1 MLIGS
6 KQKNRKMKLMRIEI
20 HFYHTCI
27 VQIIHVRDFMRCIEN
42 LLTRKCIRLIFRL
55 PLLSNVFQTISLW
68 LSSDLV
74 DVVVAALKYQIEI
87 FSRLFFF
94 AVSFFSRHT
103 LSVCVMWS
111 WYYQLDRGT
120 NKFCIGIKY
129 YV

>member
-27 VQIIHVRDFMRCIEN
+27 VQIIHIRDFMRFIEN
-42 LLTRKCIRLIFRL
+42 LLTRKCIRLIFCL

-74 DVVVAALKYQIEI
+74 DVVVAALKYQIEL
-87 FSRLFFF
+87 FSKLFFL
-94 AVSFFSRHT
+94 AVSFFCRHT
-103 LSVCVMWS
+103 LSVCVMRS

-129 YV
+129 